1 MRVRLKICCISSLD
15 EARLA
20 VAAGA
25 DALGFVSE
33 MPSGPGVIA
42 EDLIAEIAAAV
53 PPAIGTFLLTA
64 RTDGAAIADQVRRCG
79 TNTVQIVDH
88 IDPGEYARLRSG
100 APRVKVVQV
109 IHVEDESAVELARAR
124 APHVDALLL
133 DSGRPKA
140 AVAELGGTGRRHD
153 WSISRA
159 VVEAVD
165 RPVFLAGGLTPGNV
179 REAVAAVRP
188 FGVDLCTGVRRD
200 GRLDAGRLRA
210 FAENLERAAA

>member
-1 MRVRLKICCISSLD
+1 MRVRLKVCCISTLA

-25 DALGFVSE
+25 DALGLVSE

-42 EDLIAEIAAAV
+42 EDLIAEIAAAA
-53 PPAIGTFLLTA
+53 PPAVGTFLLTA
-64 RTDGAAIADQVRRCG
+64 ETDGAAIADQVRRCG
-79 TNTVQIVDH
+79 TNTVQLVDH
-88 IDPGEYARLRSG
+88 VAPGEYARLRAN

-109 IHVEDESAVELARAR
+109 IHVEDECAVELARAR

-133 DSGRPKA
+133 DSGRPRA
-140 AVAELGGTGRRHD
+140 PVAELGGTGRRHD

-165 RPVFLAGGLTPGNV
+165 RPVFLAGGLTPANV

-200 GRLDAGRLRA
+200 GRLDAGKLQA
-210 FAENLERAAA
+210 FAQKLGRAAA